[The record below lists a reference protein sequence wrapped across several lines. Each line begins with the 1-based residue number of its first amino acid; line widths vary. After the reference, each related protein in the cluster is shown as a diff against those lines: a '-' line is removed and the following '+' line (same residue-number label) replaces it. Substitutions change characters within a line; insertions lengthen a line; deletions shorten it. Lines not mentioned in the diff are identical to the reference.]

1 MPSKDFGEDVSFLL
15 YLVPVVASIAYGIY
29 EWAVT
34 ASTST
39 MPPAAYLIVSK
50 SPYLFLLSLVSICAA
65 IAVEVRYSNPPDRNK
80 IVQDNTRRLQI
91 LAVVALIISYLAA
104 FSAGGYDL
112 GIGFSFFINGRFAL
126 IYALFLIGISLLLSP
141 KQVVGNARLASLPE
155 IGGLILLVL
164 TPIVFYGGV
173 KIHLSFAVSFV
184 AGLILGIIG
193 LALLVSG
200 STFTG
205 KKQPPPKAVTS
216 PPVASPPRAR

>member
-1 MPSKDFGEDVSFLL
+1 MPSKDFGEDAAFLL
-15 YLVPVVASIAYGIY
+15 YLLPLVASIIYGIY

-65 IAVEVRYSNPPDRNK
+65 IAIEVRYSTPSERNNV
-80 IVQDNTRRLQI
+80 VQDNSRRLQQ
-91 LAVVALIISYLAA
+91 LAVVALVISFLAA

-112 GIGFSFFINGRFAL
+112 GTGFSFFVNGRYAL
-126 IYALFLIGISLLLSP
+126 IYAFFLIGISLLLSP

-164 TPIVFYGGV
+164 GPIVFYGGL
-173 KIHLSFAVSFV
+173 KIHLSFFVSFG
-184 AGLILGIIG
+184 AALLLGIIG
-193 LALLVSG
+193 IVLLITG
-200 STFTG
+200 PTFTG
-205 KKQPPPKAVTS
+205 KKRPSPKTVTQT
-216 PPVASPPRAR
+216 PVPTPSS